1 MFYLQAIDI
10 TDPNPIALLMLC
22 VHLYQKI
29 PQFLPK
35 ATVEF
40 SGRLHTTVCRQV
52 QYSPQVF
59 KSTDQ
64 AVRVR
69 EIENLQVIFEVSF
82 IISPFTPG

>member
-1 MFYLQAIDI
+1 MFVKIIYIMFYLQAIDI

-52 QYSPQVF
+52 QYSPQVV

-64 AVRVR
+64 AVRVIR
-69 EIENLQVIFEVSF
+69 NRKSAGHF
-82 IISPFTPG
+82 

>member
-52 QYSPQVF
+52 QYSPQVV
-59 KSTDQ
+59 KSTNR
-64 AVRVR
+64 AVRVIR
-69 EIENLQVIFEVSF
+69 NRKSAGHF
-82 IISPFTPG
+82 